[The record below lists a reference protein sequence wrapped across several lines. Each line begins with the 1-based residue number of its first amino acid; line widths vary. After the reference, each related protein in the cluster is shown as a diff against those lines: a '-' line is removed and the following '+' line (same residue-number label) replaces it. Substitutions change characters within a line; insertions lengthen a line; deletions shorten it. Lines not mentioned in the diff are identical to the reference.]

1 MLYFLLKYCWLTYVI
16 FLYKRSQCD
25 KDGAFQIDLYIQK
38 LWITCDRI
46 CVCIC
51 ESMYIYSGIGGVG
64 DVTGQNELRIF
75 LEEWTCKDRQN
86 NVEKQYSSRCLH
98 PQNMK
103 VYYETTEAKIM

>member
-1 MLYFLLKYCWLTYVI
+1 VTGFV
-16 FLYKRSQCD
+16 
-25 KDGAFQIDLYIQK
+25 
-38 LWITCDRI
+38 
-46 CVCIC
+46 CVCVRAC
-51 ESMYIYSGIGGVG
+51 MWTYMYVNSGVGGVG

-86 NVEKQYSSRCLH
+86 NVEKQYSSRCPH